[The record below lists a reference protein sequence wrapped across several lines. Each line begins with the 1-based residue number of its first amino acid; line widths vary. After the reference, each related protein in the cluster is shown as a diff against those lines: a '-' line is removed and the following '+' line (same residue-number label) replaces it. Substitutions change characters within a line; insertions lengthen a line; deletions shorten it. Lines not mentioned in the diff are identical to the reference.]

1 METCLPSGRLCRL
14 LTSLNLDNHSPR
26 HQAFQVSRATAG
38 TQMWLWNPGR
48 ASHAGDTED
57 RQARGLLAVLPLLS
71 PYNRG
76 SPTRKG
82 GVPAHCPERSRGREG
97 AGLGPSS
104 SEGQLVRPPTS
115 TNSASTAGGMSLP
128 APAQRHRSAGAGAS
142 PARTARPL
150 EPSLVLEFC
159 QGNKVTGLPE
169 GQTVCRAWAHIGGC
183 L

>member
-38 TQMWLWNPGR
+38 TQMWLRNRGEPAMPGTR
-48 ASHAGDTED
+48 RTARPVGCWLCCRSSVLTTV
-57 RQARGLLAVLPLLS
+57 RLQRARGGSLPTAQ
-71 PYNRG
+71 R
-76 SPTRKG
+76 
-82 GVPAHCPERSRGREG
+82 G
-97 AGLGPSS
+97 AGCERGADLGPSS

-169 GQTVCRAWAHIGGC
+169 GQTVCRARAHIGGC